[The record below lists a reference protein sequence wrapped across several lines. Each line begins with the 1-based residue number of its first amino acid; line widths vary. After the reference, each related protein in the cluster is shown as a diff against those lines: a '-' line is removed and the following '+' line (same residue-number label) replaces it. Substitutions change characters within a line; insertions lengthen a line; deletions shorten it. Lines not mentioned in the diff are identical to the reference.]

1 MDGSGGVPQ
10 EPAAGERLFRP
21 EVLRERQAQW
31 LGTVLL
37 APRPL
42 HWSFG
47 ALALL
52 TIAVVLAA
60 LFGASYTKRARVSGW
75 LVPQQGLLR
84 VVAPR
89 AGVTTTLLV
98 REGAQV
104 AQGQPL
110 AELSAEE
117 YSAAL
122 GDTQARA
129 ASALDTQRSSL
140 EAERARFAELLLQ
153 QRAALARRVTAL
165 AGEGDSLRQEIAVQQ
180 GRLALAR
187 QWEARIRELQGRGYV
202 SEQQVRTASEA
213 ALDQAAKL
221 RALERSA
228 LALERERASAASE
241 LEQLPLK
248 SAAQEALIARSLAAT
263 GRELAEVEARRALV
277 IRAPQAGV
285 VTALHAAAGDAVT
298 PAAPLLSILPQGAVL
313 EAHLYAPSR
322 AVGFVQAGQAVL
334 LRYRAYPYQKFG
346 HARGV
351 IRSVSRS
358 AITPQELPPVF
369 AAGSATPAEPLY
381 RITVGLERQAI
392 DVAGR
397 AYPLQAG
404 MQLDADV
411 LLERRRLAEWLLDPL
426 YTLSRR

>member
-1 MDGSGGVPQ
+1 MDGSGAAPEAQ
-10 EPAAGERLFRP
+10 PAVAPLFRP
-21 EVLRERQAQW
+21 EVLRERQTQW

-42 HWSFG
+42 HWSFAAV
-47 ALALL
+47 ALM
-52 TIAVVLAA
+52 TIAAICAA
-60 LFGASYTKRARVSGW
+60 LFGVSYTKRARVSGW

-89 AGVTTTLLV
+89 AGITTALLV
-98 REGAQV
+98 REGGQV
-104 AQGQPL
+104 TKGQPL

-122 GDTQARA
+122 GNTQARA
-129 ASALDTQRSSL
+129 AAALDAQRGSL
-140 EAERARFAELLLQ
+140 ETERARAAELLQQ
-153 QRAALARRVTAL
+153 QRTALSQRVAALAR
-165 AGEGDSLRQEIAVQQ
+165 EGDSLRQEIAVQRQ
-180 GRLALAR
+180 RLVLAR
-187 QWEARIRELQGRGYV
+187 RWEARIRELQARGYV
-202 SEQQVRTASEA
+202 SEQQVSTATGA
-213 ALDQAAKL
+213 VLDQAAKL
-221 RALERSA
+221 GALERSA
-228 LALERERASAASE
+228 LALERERAANASE
-241 LEQLPLK
+241 LDQLPLK
-248 SAAQEALIARSLAAT
+248 SAAQEALIVRALAAT
-263 GRELAEVEARRALV
+263 SRELAEVEARRAIV

-285 VTALHAAAGDAVT
+285 VTAVHALAGDAVA
-298 PAAPLLSILPQGAVL
+298 PAAPLLSIVPRDAVL

-322 AVGFVQAGQAVL
+322 AVGFVQAGQLVL
-334 LRYRAYPYQKFG
+334 LRYRPYPYQKFG

-358 AITPQELPPVF
+358 AIGVQELPPAF
-369 AAGSATPAEPLY
+369 AGAGAPAEPLY
-381 RITVGLERQAI
+381 RITVALDRQTV

-404 MQLDADV
+404 MQLEADV